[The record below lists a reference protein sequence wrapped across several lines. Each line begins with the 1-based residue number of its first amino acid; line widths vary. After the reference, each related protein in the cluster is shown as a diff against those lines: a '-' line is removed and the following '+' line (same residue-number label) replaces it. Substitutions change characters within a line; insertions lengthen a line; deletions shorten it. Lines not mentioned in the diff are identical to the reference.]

1 MKKKNN
7 NGFANTLSNSVLL
20 CRKRHTTTSSLDSG
34 DIVGIKRRRTMAFST
49 PRSSE
54 VHRLLMEESPI
65 ELETLGERSSSAQSG
80 GDDEHTQRS
89 NTNISNDVDVM
100 VVGPTRVMS
109 NSSFENRL
117 YGASRIVE
125 WNARGSE
132 LIKRAVSDPNLAQSL
147 QSNAMFSNCV
157 WHDPNQRARRRSEP
171 GYQDELKLDLSS
183 NPSFQESNNSPQQDL
198 VLDANIDEVGQGNN
212 SLQQVMV
219 LNSNVNEGEQGN
231 NSPQPDLVLDTNR
244 RSMEEGEVLSV
255 LSGVK
260 RNLSPDQETLLERIR
275 KKSTTLENSPLL
287 KERKIDWSAHK
298 YLIPGKEKDAGDL
311 TAKDVCDER
320 KERTTALARRRL
332 TSALNND
339 LCGSPSIPG
348 QKEKISP
355 PSPGY
360 SSEALCGSQSIPGH
374 NIKERGRDG
383 GVINWD
389 ELRDKA
395 AQFEEKSKGGSMTIA
410 RKKKKVNDK
419 TKRKMKE
426 KEKDDR
432 SQGLSLI
439 HI

>member
-1 MKKKNN
+1 M
-7 NGFANTLSNSVLL
+7 
-20 CRKRHTTTSSLDSG
+20 
-34 DIVGIKRRRTMAFST
+34 
-49 PRSSE
+49 
-54 VHRLLMEESPI
+54 
-65 ELETLGERSSSAQSG
+65 
-80 GDDEHTQRS
+80 
-89 NTNISNDVDVM
+89 
-100 VVGPTRVMS
+100 
-109 NSSFENRL
+109 
-117 YGASRIVE
+117 
-125 WNARGSE
+125 
-132 LIKRAVSDPNLAQSL
+132 
-147 QSNAMFSNCV
+147 
-157 WHDPNQRARRRSEP
+157 
-171 GYQDELKLDLSS
+171 LDLSS

-198 VLDANIDEVGQGNN
+198 VLDANVGPQQDLVLDANIDEVGQGNN
-212 SLQQVMV
+212 SPQQVMV

-298 YLIPGKEKDAGDL
+298 YLTPGKEKDVGDL

-332 TSALNND
+332 TSVLNND

-360 SSEALCGSQSIPGH
+360 SSEALCGSPSIPGH
-374 NIKERGRDG
+374 NMKERGRDG

-395 AQFEEKSKGGSMTIA
+395 AQFEEKSKGGSMNIA

-432 SQGLSLI
+432 SQGKINTFFTPTRKPGEGSC
-439 HI
+439 